1 MGGSVPECRAF
12 YLPVSH
18 VTHENIRF
26 RNAIG
31 GMFRIDEGCPVV
43 PVFSGGE
50 EVWMT
55 VSVDEE
61 ELQKLHLKCLDE
73 VKRINGAVKF
83 ERAYKYQKRET

>member
-1 MGGSVPECRAF
+1 MGVSVPECRFF

-43 PVFSGGE
+43 PVFSGRLLAVFSGGGRLACSGGGLPQT
-50 EVWMT
+50 MLT
-55 VSVDEE
+55 GSLLQRSVF
-61 ELQKLHLKCLDE
+61 CYP
-73 VKRINGAVKF
+73 VFR
-83 ERAYKYQKRET
+83 